1 MSIAE
6 KYGLISQI
14 GYITSLV
21 FFILAIV
28 LFFGFNIKKTIY
40 DLMGITEKRA
50 ISRIREETMAKTDKE
65 IAAVPS
71 GNLHDMN
78 ETTLLQQS
86 SITEQLMSV
95 EQRTEDNNIN
105 FKKNGFRFV
114 VIESIVIT
122 HSTIV
127 I

>member
-1 MSIAE
+1 MGVAE

-14 GYITSLV
+14 GYITFLV
-21 FFILAIV
+21 FLILAIA

-50 ISRIREETMAKTDKE
+50 ISRIREETLAKTDKE
-65 IAAVPS
+65 ITAVTS
-71 GNLHDMN
+71 GNLHDIN
-78 ETTLLQQS
+78 ETTLLQQG
-86 SITEQLMSV
+86 SITEQLMPV
-95 EQRTEDNNIN
+95 EQKTEDKSIN
-105 FKKNGFRFV
+105 TQKNEFRFV

-122 HSTIV
+122 HSNIV